1 MTQSI
6 VIQVGQCGNQ
16 IGSRFWDLALREH
29 SATNEKAIYDS
40 ALSTFFVNGAA
51 SDGSYL
57 PTVSG
62 LKARAVLV
70 DMEEGVVGELF
81 KGPMRTI
88 YDNRFLITDVS
99 GSGNNWAV
107 GNCYYGHHYHEELV
121 DVIRKSTELC
131 DCLQCFFL
139 IHSLGGGK
147 ILLLLSSF
155 YGFAGTGSGVGTHL
169 LQILAEDYP
178 HVCRIVTAVFP
189 SMDDDVITSPYNTVL
204 GLGQLTESADCVL
217 PIDNSALANIVNRL
231 KEAGVKQVSR
241 SHPITEKAKSN
252 WPAATLSK
260 TTITKTK
267 PFDDMNNIVA
277 TMLLNL
283 TSSSRFEGTMNVD
296 ISEISMNL
304 VPFPRMHYLI
314 TSQTPLANADR
325 TVAPR
330 KIDQVFSDA
339 FTRDLQ
345 LFSADPCRNTYLA
358 AALLMRGSVTASDIR
373 RNIERL
379 RQRLRFVPWNREGWK
394 VGHCLVPPIGLPYCL
409 LALSNNTAIR
419 ERFSGILE
427 RFSKLYKRKAH
438 LHHYTSVGNF
448 DPDLFKVSS
457 DSLEDLYQQYDH
469 MERQSELGIMPTL
482 PRLQISD

>member
-16 IGSRFWDLALREH
+16 IGNRFWDLALREH
-29 SATNEKAIYDS
+29 SAANEKAIYDS
-40 ALSTFFVNGAA
+40 ALSTFFINGAA
-51 SDGSYL
+51 NDGGYL

-70 DMEEGVVGELF
+70 DMEEGVV
-81 KGPMRTI
+81 
-88 YDNRFLITDVS
+88 DVS

-107 GNCYYGHHYHEELV
+107 GNCYYGHQYHEELV
-121 DVIRKSTELC
+121 DVIRKATELC

-139 IHSLGGGK
+139 IYSLGGG
-147 ILLLLSSF
+147 
-155 YGFAGTGSGVGTHL
+155 TGSGLGTHL
-169 LQILAEDYP
+169 LNILAEDYP
-178 HVCRIVTAVFP
+178 NIYRIVTAVFP

-231 KEAGVKQVSR
+231 KEAGVKQACR
-241 SHPITEKAKSN
+241 LHTITEKAKSH
-252 WPAATLSK
+252 WPATTLSR
-260 TTITKTK
+260 TTITKSK

-304 VPFPRMHYLI
+304 VPFPRLHYLI
-314 TSQTPLANADR
+314 TAQTPLANADR
-325 TVAPR
+325 TIAPR
-330 KIDQVFSDA
+330 KIDQMFSDA

-358 AALLMRGSVTASDIR
+358 AALLMRGSVTASDTR

-379 RQRLRFVPWNREGWK
+379 QQRLRFVPWNREGWK
-394 VGHCLVPPIGLPYCL
+394 VGHCLVPPIGLPYSL

-419 ERFSGILE
+419 ERFSDILE

-438 LHHYTSVGNF
+438 LHHYTNVDSF
-448 DPDLFKVSS
+448 DPDLFKVNS

-469 MERQSELGIMPTL
+469 LEKQSELGIMPRL

>member
-1 MTQSI
+1 MDFHFQ
-6 VIQVGQCGNQ
+6 
-16 IGSRFWDLALREH
+16 
-29 SATNEKAIYDS
+29 
-40 ALSTFFVNGAA
+40 
-51 SDGSYL
+51 
-57 PTVSG
+57 
-62 LKARAVLV
+62 AVLV

-107 GNCYYGHHYHEELV
+107 GNCYYGHQYHEELV
-121 DVIRKSTELC
+121 DVIRKATELC

-139 IHSLGGGK
+139 IHSLGG
-147 ILLLLSSF
+147 
-155 YGFAGTGSGVGTHL
+155 GTGSGVGTHL

-189 SMDDDVITSPYNTVL
+189 SMEDDVITSPYNTVL

-217 PIDNSALANIVNRL
+217 PIDNSALANIVDRL

-241 SHPITEKAKSN
+241 SHTISEKAKSN

-260 TTITKTK
+260 TIATKTK

-283 TSSSRFEGTMNVD
+283 TR
-296 ISEISMNL
+296 
-304 VPFPRMHYLI
+304 
-314 TSQTPLANADR
+314 
-325 TVAPR
+325 
-330 KIDQVFSDA
+330 IDQVFSDA

-345 LFSADPCRNTYLA
+345 LFSADPCRSTYLA

-373 RNIERL
+373 RNIEKL

-469 MERQSELGIMPTL
+469 LERQSELGIMPTL

>member
-1 MTQSI
+1 MAQSI

-16 IGSRFWDLALREH
+16 IGNRFWDLALREH
-29 SATNEKAIYDS
+29 SAANEKAIYDP
-40 ALSTFFVNGAA
+40 ALSTFFINGAA
-51 SDGSYL
+51 DDGGYL

-107 GNCYYGHHYHEELV
+107 GNCYYGHQYHEELV
-121 DVIRKSTELC
+121 DVIRKATELC

-139 IHSLGGGK
+139 IHSLGGG
-147 ILLLLSSF
+147 
-155 YGFAGTGSGVGTHL
+155 TGSGVGTHL
-169 LQILAEDYP
+169 LNILTEDYP
-178 HVCRIVTAVFP
+178 HIYRIVTAVFP

-204 GLGQLTESADCVL
+204 GLSQLTESADCVL

-231 KEAGVKQVSR
+231 KEAGVKQASR
-241 SHPITEKAKSN
+241 LHKITEKAKSN
-252 WPAATLSK
+252 WPATTLSR

-314 TSQTPLANADR
+314 TAQTPLANADK

-330 KIDQVFSDA
+330 K
-339 FTRDLQ
+339 
-345 LFSADPCRNTYLA
+345 
-358 AALLMRGSVTASDIR
+358 
-373 RNIERL
+373 
-379 RQRLRFVPWNREGWK
+379 
-394 VGHCLVPPIGLPYCL
+394 
-409 LALSNNTAIR
+409 
-419 ERFSGILE
+419 
-427 RFSKLYKRKAH
+427 
-438 LHHYTSVGNF
+438 
-448 DPDLFKVSS
+448 
-457 DSLEDLYQQYDH
+457 
-469 MERQSELGIMPTL
+469 
-482 PRLQISD
+482 